1 MSAADPIRPLVA
13 LVLEDDPDFRVR
25 FERLLDGMRE
35 PALAR
40 RPSVTTIDAAL
51 GSIAALPTLDL
62 LVTDLGLPDGLGHR
76 VVREVATRFPHCAI
90 LVVTVFGD
98 EENIVTAIEAGAQGY
113 LLKDSS
119 GEEFISAVRDILAG
133 GSPISPIVARLVL
146 NRFRQPAA
154 AATPATPTAGN
165 TGRAALSERETEILR
180 LVAKGFNFTDIC
192 GLLDISMNTV
202 KTHVHRIYR
211 KLAVHSRGE
220 AVYEASRLGL
230 IDL

>member
-13 LVLEDDPDFRVR
+13 LVLEDDPDFCTR
-25 FERLLDGMRE
+25 FERLLDGMQE
-35 PALAR
+35 PSLAR
-40 RPSVTTIDAAL
+40 QPSVRTIDAAL
-51 GSIAALPTLDL
+51 RGVAALSELDL
-62 LVTDLGLPDGLGHR
+62 LVTDLGLPDGPGHR
-76 VVREVATRFPHCAI
+76 VVREVAARFPRCAV

-119 GEEFISAVRDILAG
+119 GEEFITAVRDILAG
-133 GSPISPIVARLVL
+133 GSPVSPIVARLVL

-154 AATPATPTAGN
+154 AARLAMPAAGD
-165 TGRAALSERETEILR
+165 TDRAALSERETEILR

-230 IDL
+230 VDL